1 MSITIKDL
9 TVNYLTN
16 PLGIDEI
23 PRFSWKLA
31 QDGRGN
37 KQRSYRIKVM
47 TGGKVVW
54 DSKNVRSDESV
65 LIEYKG
71 KKLLPRTTSLECRV
85 TDKKVKEHKVKMLF
99 DTGKWKKNGS
109 ANIYKQDTECPENL
123 RLLLLT

>member
-47 TGGKVVW
+47 TGSKVVW
-54 DSKNVRSDESV
+54 DSRNVRSNESV

-71 KKLLPRTTSLECRV
+71 KKLLPRTTYRWNVSV
-85 TDKKVKEHKVKMLF
+85 TDKKGERAQSEDSF
-99 DTGKWKKNGS
+99 
-109 ANIYKQDTECPENL
+109 
-123 RLLLLT
+123 